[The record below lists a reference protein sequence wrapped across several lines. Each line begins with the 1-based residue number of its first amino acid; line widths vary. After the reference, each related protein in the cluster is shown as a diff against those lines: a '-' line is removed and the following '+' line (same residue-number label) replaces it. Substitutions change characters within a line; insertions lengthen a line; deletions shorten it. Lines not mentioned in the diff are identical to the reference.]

1 MAAYSFLGGHVS
13 TLLKR
18 VEDIIVHSDVE
29 VLALD
34 YLLVTGEA
42 LLLDPLSERL
52 AHDRID

>member
-1 MAAYSFLGGHVS
+1 MAAYSILGGHVS